1 LSPEIDAYCLAHSTP
16 EPALLQALS
25 RETHLTAV
33 HPRMLSRWQQGLLL
47 QQLAKLAK
55 PRCILEIGTFTGYSA
70 LCLAAALPPSGELHT
85 FDVDDEALE
94 VAQAFICRSPQAAQV
109 KVHHQN
115 ALEGAPLLGKIFD
128 AVFIDGDK
136 REYPD
141 YYRMALS
148 LTTPGGI
155 IVADNVLWGGKILA
169 APSSGDRHTRAL
181 QEFNEMVRRDEAVEK
196 IMLPL
201 RDGLTV
207 IRKKQADEKAYEN
220 IASN

>member
-1 LSPEIDAYCLAHSTP
+1 MSPEIEPYCLAHSTP

-33 HPRMLSRWQQGLLL
+33 HPRMLSRWPQGLLL

-55 PRCILEIGTFTGYSA
+55 PSCILEVGTFTGYSA
-70 LCLAAALPPSGELHT
+70 LCLAAALPPHGMLHS

-94 VAQAFICRSPQAAQV
+94 RAQAFIGRSPQAKQV
-109 KVHHQN
+109 TLHHQS
-115 ALEGAPLLGKIFD
+115 ALLGAPLLGKIFD
-128 AVFIDGDK
+128 VVFIDGDK

-148 LTTPGGI
+148 LTPSGGLI
-155 IVADNVLWGGKILA
+155 MADNVLWSGKVLA
-169 APSSGDRHTRAL
+169 ATPSDRHTKAL
-181 QEFNEMVRRDEAVEK
+181 QEFNEMVRSDDAVEK

-207 IRKKQADEKAYEN
+207 IRKK
-220 IASN
+220 

>member
-1 LSPEIDAYCLAHSTP
+1 MNPDVDAYCLAHSTP

-25 RETHLTAV
+25 RETHLRAV

-55 PRCILEIGTFTGYSA
+55 PACILEIGTFTGYSA
-70 LCLAAALPPSGELHT
+70 LCLAAALPPCGELHT

-94 VAQAFICRSPQAAQV
+94 VALAFIAQSPYAAQV
-109 KVHHQN
+109 KVHHRS
-115 ALEGAPLLGKIFD
+115 ALEGAPQLGKMADFI
-128 AVFIDGDK
+128 FIDGDK

-148 LTTPGGI
+148 LTPSGGV
-155 IVADNVLWGGKILA
+155 IVADNVLWSGKILG
-169 APSSGDRHTRAL
+169 APSAADRHTKAL
-181 QEFNEMVRRDEAVEK
+181 QEFNEMVRRDNAVEK

-207 IRKKQADEKAYEN
+207 IRKK
-220 IASN
+220 

>member
-1 LSPEIDAYCLAHSTP
+1 MNPEIDAYCLTHSTP

-55 PRCILEIGTFTGYSA
+55 PGSILEIGTFTGYSA
-70 LCLAAALPPSGELHT
+70 LCLAAALPPRGELHS
-85 FDVDDEALE
+85 FDVDDEALDL
-94 VAQAFICRSPQAAQV
+94 AQAFICRSPQAKQITL
-109 KVHHQN
+109 HHRN

-128 AVFIDGDK
+128 VVFIDGDK

-141 YYRMALS
+141 YYRMALT
-148 LTTPGGI
+148 LTPSGGL
-155 IVADNVLWGGKILA
+155 IVADNVLWSGKVLA
-169 APSSGDRHTRAL
+169 STPSDKHTKAL
-181 QEFNEMVRRDEAVEK
+181 QEFNEMVRSDNTVEK

-207 IRKKQADEKAYEN
+207 IRKT
-220 IASN
+220 